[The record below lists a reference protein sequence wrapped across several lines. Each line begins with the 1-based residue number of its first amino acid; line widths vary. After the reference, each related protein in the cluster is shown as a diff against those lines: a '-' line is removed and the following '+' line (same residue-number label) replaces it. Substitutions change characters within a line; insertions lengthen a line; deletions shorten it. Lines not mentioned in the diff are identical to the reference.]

1 MNDESVLGQR
11 ERRNGYVPRGHVTIG
26 YSEGGGEAEEKVL
39 VIQKSQT
46 FVCDSCR
53 GILVTFIEL
62 FILITS
68 NQLGRA
74 FVAQIGA
81 QLFFRGSGPEDTIIE
96 IHNFK
101 VEYMLDT
108 TFILC
113 LASLY

>member
-62 FILITS
+62 FILIDPAMQ
-68 NQLGRA
+68 NK
-74 FVAQIGA
+74 IGKLEE
-81 QLFFRGSGPEDTIIE
+81 QNPERTNRKQTI
-96 IHNFK
+96 K
-101 VEYMLDT
+101 W
-108 TFILC
+108 
-113 LASLY
+113 